1 MLVAMPE
8 AISPKTA
15 RLLKDVTGET
25 QLDAAV
31 LATLEDAL
39 THRLEGIEEEI
50 AELEEAY
57 GMTWSE
63 FQTAWEGGEIE
74 DARSFGVEQDYWRWE
89 ELVTRRSRIQD
100 ALSWVP

>member
-1 MLVAMPE
+1 MTMPE

-25 QLDAAV
+25 QLNAAV

-39 THRLEGIEEEI
+39 VHRLESIEEEI
-50 AELEEAY
+50 DELEAEH
-57 GMTWSE
+57 GMDWEE
-63 FQTAWEGGEIE
+63 FRAAWDEGEIE
-74 DARSFGVEQDYWRWE
+74 DAHSLEVEETYWRWE
-89 ELVTRRSRIQD
+89 ELETRRSRIQE